1 MGNIITKELLP
12 FRCGIIAARS
22 TKKEVTDTIFRERQ
36 RMIPHRERRG
46 MTRKRVL
53 HREMELI
60 SLLPPLL
67 PGEGRG
73 EVKKIDRSA
82 EALRVCHH
90 PTTFPSEKNFASK
103 PGW

>member
-60 SLLPPLL
+60 SLLPPSPSRRG
-67 PGEGRG
+67 PG
-73 EVKKIDRSA
+73 
-82 EALRVCHH
+82 
-90 PTTFPSEKNFASK
+90 
-103 PGW
+103 